1 MKTIISMILILSILL
16 CGCSLALN
24 KGTEIHDNNA
34 YTIMEKDGMYGL
46 RFHSPKSTSSS
57 GNIQYSEVAPA
68 FIFTSPGHMK
78 ERILSGNFTKLQL
91 DALKELP
98 RNSDGYL
105 TIFNL
110 QELYDAVL
118 PSGLQ
123 YDEVSW
129 FGGEGYSFRWDKDG
143 MVGAVR
149 IDTESAIK
157 EKLASFYVENGQA
170 TIIFKNEIQDRN
182 ATEIYYVGPYGDQ
195 LKDLIY
201 TYNENGKDIT
211 IFEWYELN
219 VSDSV
224 PSSISIAGTVNGV
237 YYYVYISG
245 FSERPSYEWI
255 TSFGLMPYVE
265 TETE

>member
-1 MKTIISMILILSILL
+1 MKTMISVILVLSILL
-16 CGCSLALN
+16 CGCGLVLN
-24 KGTEIHDNNA
+24 EGTEFHDNNA
-34 YTIMEKDGMYGL
+34 YTIMEKDGVYGL

-57 GNIQYSEVAPA
+57 GNIQYSEVAPS
-68 FIFTSPGHMK
+68 FTFASPGHMK
-78 ERILSGNFTKLQL
+78 ERILAGNFTKLQL
-91 DALKELP
+91 DTLKELH

-118 PSGLQ
+118 PAGLQ
-123 YDEVSW
+123 YNEVSW

-143 MVGAVR
+143 MVGTVR
-149 IDTESAIK
+149 VDTESAIK
-157 EKLASFYVENGQA
+157 KELDSFYVENGRA
-170 TIIFKNEIQDRN
+170 TIISKNTIQDRN
-182 ATEIYYVGPYGDQ
+182 ATEICYVGPYGDK
-195 LKDLIY
+195 LKDIIY

-211 IFEWYELN
+211 ILEWYELS
-219 VSDSV
+219 VSDTI
-224 PSSISIAGTVNGV
+224 PSSISIAGTVDGV

-255 TSFGLMPYVE
+255 TSFGLKPYVE